1 MKTKVRTHLTKYKA
15 QKKEQSSLF
24 SWPFKY
30 PFLLAVLFIISMW
43 IMAIIFKLFNE
54 SYLYHSHLIIFPSLF
69 MAYSVLLY
77 HAWIQRLD
85 NSQLKRN
92 KIEFHFL
99 PYVTIIIFLVI
110 AISLYYKLFVLV
122 YVFVVICIATH
133 LTDKQRKGVRQ
144 KNNIIYWD
152 VVRNNANFLNHHKYF
167 QNSKLKQQ
175 YKKMVF
181 RWYILLSIAI
191 SQFIWVFSM
200 THIVLEELS
209 FPLQILGNTYLLC
222 SIVTLIISLILF
234 FGQKKSAHKFYMTH
248 MKEKGV
254 FHKHKNKILFY

>member
-1 MKTKVRTHLTKYKA
+1 MRTKVRIHLTKHKA
-15 QKKEQSSLF
+15 QNKEQSSLF
-24 SWPFKY
+24 FWPFKY
-30 PFLLAVLFIISMW
+30 PFFLAVSFIISMW

-54 SYLYHSHLIIFPSLF
+54 SYIYHSHLIIFPSLL
-69 MAYSVLLY
+69 MAYSILLY
-77 HAWIQRLD
+77 HAWVQRFD

-99 PYVTIIIFLVI
+99 PYVAIIISLVI
-110 AISLYYKLFVLV
+110 ATALYYKLFVLV

-133 LTDKQRKGVRQ
+133 LTDKQRKGLRQ

-152 VVRNNANFLNHHKYF
+152 VTRNNANFLNHHKYF
-167 QNSKLKQQ
+167 QDSKLKQQ

-191 SQFIWVFSM
+191 SQTIWVLAVLSMISESKFSFQDIGSM
-200 THIVLEELS
+200 
-209 FPLQILGNTYLLC
+209 YLW
-222 SIVTLIISLILF
+222 SSWIILIISLVLF
-234 FGQKKSAHKFYMTH
+234 FGQKKSVHKFYMTH

-254 FHKHKNKILFY
+254 FHKHRNKILFY